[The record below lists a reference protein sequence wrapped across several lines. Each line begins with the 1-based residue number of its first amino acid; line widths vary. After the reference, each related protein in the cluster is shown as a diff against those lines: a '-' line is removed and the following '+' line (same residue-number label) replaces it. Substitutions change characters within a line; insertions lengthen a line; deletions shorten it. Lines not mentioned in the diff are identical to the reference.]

1 MSTTLSMWLG
11 IAFLL
16 LAIIAVLLQAWLWG
30 PKFWDDQ
37 AKKTRAPK
45 FWLRMH
51 ALAGYAYAVIYVVMM
66 YFMLPRLWEYQYEL
80 PARTVFHAVL
90 AITIGVLLICKI
102 MILLFFRHFE
112 EAMPKYG
119 FGLLACTVAM
129 TTLSVPYA
137 LRAHDL
143 QGRTTDPGNV
153 ERVRKLMAEVEMEE
167 LEQPVDVETLV
178 TTQAFERGRE
188 VLVRKCITCHDM
200 RTVLATPR
208 TAKGWYS
215 VNLRMIEKPAVF
227 GERLELEDIP
237 YVTAYLVAITPEI
250 QESAKKKREQNRMV
264 LARTDAMVTAVHDAE
279 TTTASAIDMPQAE
292 ALFQKKCID
301 CHEIDETEKHGGDD
315 VAGWRSIVAAMVEE
329 GTELTDEEANL
340 ITQYLAIKYPA
351 KAQPAVVMAPDED
364 EKDEPEG
371 DDDAKPEGDDAKPE
385 GDDAAKPE
393 GDDAK
398 PEGDDAKPEG
408 DDAAKPEGD
417 ATKPVGD
424 ATKPVVKKKPKPKPK
439 FDKSAGRGL
448 FMAKCKSCHGDDG
461 KGNTPFGQKI
471 GMKSLAGSGR
481 SHASIRSITAN
492 GVPGTKMKPYQ
503 GKLTDKELDDVA
515 AFVKSLR

>member
-37 AKKTRAPK
+37 AKKTRAPR

-51 ALAGYAYAVIYVVMM
+51 ALAGYAYGVIYVVMM

-80 PARTVFHAVL
+80 PARTVFHAVI
-90 AITIGVLLICKI
+90 AIFIGVLLICKI

-112 EAMPKYG
+112 ESMPKYG

-153 ERVRKLMAEVEMEE
+153 ERVRKLMAEVKMEE
-167 LEQPVDVETLV
+167 LEQPIDVETLV
-178 TTQAFERGRE
+178 TAQAFERGRE

-237 YVTAYLVAITPEI
+237 FVTAYLVAITPEI
-250 QESAKKKREQNRMV
+250 QESAKQKREQNRMV
-264 LARTDAMVTAVHDAE
+264 LARTDAMVMAVHDADA
-279 TTTASAIDMPQAE
+279 TAAAPPIDMAQAE

-301 CHEIDETEKHGGDD
+301 CHEIDETEQHGGDD
-315 VAGWRSIVAAMVEE
+315 VSGWRSVVAAMVEE
-329 GTELTDEEANL
+329 GTELTDEEVNL
-340 ITQYLAIKYPA
+340 ITQYLAVKYPA
-351 KAQPAVVMAPDED
+351 KAQPAPMPMVDDEGGD
-364 EKDEPEG
+364 EEEPAGEGEAAEGESEAAEGEPTPAEG
-371 DDDAKPEGDDAKPE
+371 DTKPTEAKPEG
-385 GDDAAKPE
+385 GDTTPA
-393 GDDAK
+393 
-398 PEGDDAKPEG
+398 
-408 DDAAKPEGD
+408 
-417 ATKPVGD
+417 ATKP
-424 ATKPVVKKKPKPKPK
+424 PVKKKAKPKPKY
-439 FDKSAGRGL
+439 DKAAGREVY
-448 FMAKCKSCHGDDG
+448 MAKCKSCHGADG
-461 KGNTPFGQKI
+461 KGDTPFGQKI
-471 GMKSLAGSGR
+471 GIRSLAGSGR
-481 SHASIRSITAN
+481 SHGQIRSITAK
-492 GVPGTKMKPYQ
+492 GVPGTKMKPYE

-515 AFVKSLR
+515 AFVKALR